1 VKTILF
7 ACTENAGRSQIAAA
21 LFNKLANPRIARA
34 ISAGTRPAK
43 KVHKN
48 VIISLEQSGIDIT
61 HAAPRLLTKE
71 LASESNLLVTMGCK
85 ESCPQVPGLK
95 IEDWDI
101 EDVKEK
107 SLEETIEIQKVI
119 EKRIKELIDR
129 IEVV

>member
-1 VKTILF
+1 MKTILF